1 MTHAEV
7 LVLSRSDLERLLSP
21 LDVIEAIE
29 AAIDLHAGGQTACPG
44 RSVVAVGTEG
54 TLLVMPAVLRPAQ
67 DPVAGTKLVSV
78 YAGNRARG
86 HPTVYATYVLLDG
99 TTGQPLALLE
109 ATFLTALRTGA
120 TSAVAARRLARAD
133 ARRVACLGTGVQAG
147 FQLTCL
153 AAVRALEHISVVG
166 RDRERTQRFAEAM
179 HGRLGVAVRAVDD
192 RERAVA
198 DADIVTCATTSPTP
212 VVFGADVRPGTHVD
226 LVGAFRATDREADT
240 NLMKRARVVVDT
252 YDGAL
257 AEAGDL
263 LIPMREGAFGAD
275 HIAADLTQLVT
286 GARAGRQSP
295 AEITVFKS
303 VGWALED
310 LTAAR
315 LAYNRANEHGV
326 GVEVTL

>member
-1 MTHAEV
+1 M

-21 LDVIEAIE
+21 LEVVEAIE
-29 AAIDLHAGGQTACPG
+29 AAIDLHAGGRTACPS

-54 TLLVMPAVLRPAQ
+54 TLLVMPAVLRPEQ
-67 DPVAGTKLVSV
+67 TPVAGTKLVTV
-78 YAGNRARG
+78 YAANRDRG

-99 TTGQPLALLE
+99 ATGRPLALLE
-109 ATFLTALRTGA
+109 GTLLTALRTGA

-133 ARRVACLGTGVQAG
+133 ACRVACVGTGVQAG

-153 AAVRALEHISVVG
+153 AAVRSLQHIAVVG
-166 RDRERTQRFAEAM
+166 RDRDRARRFAEAM
-179 HGRLGVAVRAVDD
+179 QGRLGVVVRPADD
-192 RERAVA
+192 RASAVA

-240 NLMKRARVVVDT
+240 NLMTRARVVVDT
-252 YDGAL
+252 FDGAL
-257 AEAGDL
+257 AEAGDV
-263 LIPMREGAFGAD
+263 LIPMQEGAFGAD

-286 GARAGRQSP
+286 GARAGRRSRD
-295 AEITVFKS
+295 EITVFKS

-315 LAYNRANEHGV
+315 LAYTRAHEHGV
-326 GVEVTL
+326 GVEVAL